1 MLIIRKA
8 REVKENSE
16 GEEAEAEADASD
28 IRGILDVHYAAVHGE
43 PIDYYDEDVLDD
55 WSPLVTD
62 ERIAN
67 FAQRPQRQEEVVRVA
82 EMDNAVVGFGILV
95 PRLSEIRACY
105 VLPRLARQG
114 IGLALLS
121 ELERLAGQ
129 AGLDWLNL
137 NAALNAE
144 PFYLANGYVADGLG
158 KQLLPGG
165 REMSCVRMYKF
176 LVSES
181 SKWSRGILP

>member
-16 GEEAEAEADASD
+16 GEEAEAEASD

-82 EMDNAVVGFGILV
+82 EMDSAVVGFGILV

>member
-8 REVKENSE
+8 RQDE
-16 GEEAEAEADASD
+16 DTSD

-43 PIDYYDEDVLDD
+43 PVDYYDEEILDD
-55 WSPLVTD
+55 WSPDVTD
-62 ERIAN
+62 SRVDN
-67 FAQRPQRQEEVVRVA
+67 FVNRHQRQDEVIRVA
-82 EMDNAVVGFGILV
+82 EMDSAVVGFGILV

-105 VLPRLARQG
+105 VHPRLSRQG
-114 IGLALLS
+114 IGVALLN

-129 AGLDWLNL
+129 SGLDWLNL

-144 PFYLANGYVADGLG
+144 AFYLANGYIADGLG
-158 KQLLPGG
+158 KQMLPSG

-176 LVSES
+176 LVSET
-181 SKWSRGILP
+181 SKWSRGLVP

>member
-8 REVKENSE
+8 REA
-16 GEEAEAEADASD
+16 EEDSDATD
-28 IRGILDVHYAAVHGE
+28 IRGILDVHFAAVHGE
-43 PIDYYDEDVLDD
+43 PVDYYDEEILDD
-55 WSPLVTD
+55 WSPDVTD
-62 ERIAN
+62 SRIEN
-67 FAQRPQRQEEVVRVA
+67 FANRPQRSDEVVRVA

-105 VLPRLARQG
+105 VHPRLSRQG
-114 IGLALLS
+114 IGVALLT

-129 AGLDWLNL
+129 SGLDWLNL

-176 LVSES
+176 LVSET
-181 SKWSRGILP
+181 SKWRRGIVP